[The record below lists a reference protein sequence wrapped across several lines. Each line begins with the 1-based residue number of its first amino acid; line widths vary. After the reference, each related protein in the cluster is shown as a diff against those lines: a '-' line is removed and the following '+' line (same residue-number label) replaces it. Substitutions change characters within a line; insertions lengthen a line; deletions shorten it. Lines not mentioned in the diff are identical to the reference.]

1 MISPASTLTIA
12 LRALRANK
20 MRSSLTMLGIIIGVA
35 AVIAMLS
42 IGSAARQRISREIN
56 AMGSNLLIVYSGSS
70 SSGGARMGTGTDPT
84 ISLNDVVAMRDECPS
99 VQDVAP
105 IHSGAAQIVYGN
117 RNWSTGV
124 MGTTVSILH
133 INAWEILRGR
143 PFTPQDVR
151 YATKVCLLGLTVAD
165 ELFGAIDPVGKIVR
179 IKNVPFRVMGVLKP
193 KGQSMTGQDQDDV
206 VYLPITTAQ
215 RKLFGSS
222 VPGMVR
228 FVMVKAT
235 GLHALEKAEKEINAL
250 MRHRHRIA
258 PGQTDDFTVRNLTQM
273 MQIAV
278 TLANVMTLLL
288 GAIAS
293 ISLLVGGIG
302 IMNIMLVSV
311 TERTREIGIRIA
323 VGAKTWDIR
332 LQFIMEAMTLS
343 LIGGLAGIVLGQAG
357 SIALCLAAGL
367 PVNVSAAG
375 IVLSFGFSAAVGV
388 FFGFYPAYKAS
399 LLNPID
405 ALRYE

>member
-42 IGSAARQRISREIN
+42 IGAAARQRIADEIN
-56 AMGSNLLIVYSGSS
+56 SMGSNLLIVFSGST

-84 ISLNDVVAMRDECPS
+84 ISLEDVEAMLRECPS
-99 VQDVAP
+99 VLDAAP
-105 IHSGAAQIVYGN
+105 MHSGSAQIVYGN
-117 RNWSTGV
+117 RNWSTGII
-124 MGTTVSILH
+124 GTTASVLH
-133 INAWEILRGR
+133 INAWEMLHGR
-143 PFTPQDVR
+143 AFTPQDER
-151 YATKVCLLGLTVAD
+151 YSAKVCLLGMTVAD
-165 ELFGAIDPVGKIVR
+165 ELFGAIDPVGRIVR
-179 IKNVPFRVMGVLKP
+179 IKHVPFRVLGVLKP

-206 VYLPITTAQ
+206 VYVPITTAQ
-215 RKLFGSS
+215 RKLFGGTL
-222 VPGMVR
+222 PGMVR

-235 GLHALEKAEKEINAL
+235 GLHALDQAEQEIVAL
-250 MRHRHRIA
+250 LRHRHRIG

-273 MQIAV
+273 MQIAI
-278 TLANVMTLLL
+278 TLANIMTILL

-343 LIGGLAGIVLGQAG
+343 LIGGLIGIVLGQAG
-357 SIALCLAAGL
+357 SIGLCMAAGL
-367 PVNVSAAG
+367 PVHVSAAG
-375 IVLSFGFSAAVGV
+375 IALSFGFSAAVGI
-388 FFGFYPAYKAS
+388 FFGYYPAHKAS

>member
-1 MISPASTLTIA
+1 MISPASTFIIA

-56 AMGSNLLIVYSGSS
+56 SMGSNLLIVYSGSS

-84 ISLNDVVAMRDECPS
+84 ISLGDVEAMRDECPS

-124 MGTTVSILH
+124 MGTTASILD
-133 INAWEILRGR
+133 INAWEMLHGQ
-143 PFTPQDVR
+143 PFTTQDER
-151 YATKVCLLGLTVAD
+151 YAAKVCLLGKTVAD

-179 IKNVPFRVMGVLKP
+179 IQSVPFRVLGVMKP
-193 KGQSMTGQDQDDV
+193 KGQCMTGQDQDDV
-206 VYLPITTAQ
+206 VYLPIRTAQ
-215 RKLFGSS
+215 RKLFGSG
-222 VPGMVR
+222 VPDMVR

-235 GLHALEKAEKEINAL
+235 GLHALEKAEQEITAL

-258 PGQTDDFTVRNLTQM
+258 PGQTDDFTVKNLTQM
-273 MQIAV
+273 MQIAI

-343 LIGGLAGIVLGQAG
+343 LIGGLVGIVLGQAG
-357 SIALCLAAGL
+357 SIALCIAAGL
-367 PVNVSAAG
+367 PVVVSAAG